1 MYLCT
6 LHKNLMAN
14 KILPQPKMTVALS
27 IAKEH
32 RQGTQIRYNMDI
44 REHDN
49 SLEAGQG
56 DIQLGVY
63 LSHICI

>member
-1 MYLCT
+1 
-6 LHKNLMAN
+6 
-14 KILPQPKMTVALS
+14 MTVALS

-49 SLEAGQG
+49 SLKVGQG

>member
-1 MYLCT
+1 
-6 LHKNLMAN
+6 
-14 KILPQPKMTVALS
+14 MTVALS

-32 RQGTQIRYNMDI
+32 GQGAQIRYNMDI

-49 SLEAGQG
+49 SLKVGQG